1 MSTFTVDVKLSEKFF
16 QHSQEHFTPGI
27 CFSICSLSI
36 FCFIT
41 FRYVIHAKLPV
52 SVDEYYQQCGR
63 AGRDGLPA
71 TCKLYHSI
79 SDKTILYKLF
89 YKQDT
94 ENITSQCES
103 LNELVVLVEDP
114 VQCRHKAIMDYFG
127 EIPGSFVCLTNC
139 DNCIGRGTWQLTDG
153 VSDALKVVQAVM
165 ELAGKSLTLNTLKLF
180 LAGSKNNTIAE
191 LSHFTTF
198 GALKKKFTPVM
209 LLTKFLNI
217 LIVHGILSENVETKS
232 SGNIHIELCLGPKAH
247 NLINHDLTLLKYEKT
262 SK

>member
-1 MSTFTVDVKLSEKFF
+1 MSITNNVVELAEMDYLLHVSSII
-16 QHSQEHFTPGI
+16 QSQTRPS
-27 CFSICSLSI
+27 CTNCS
-36 FCFIT
+36 T
-41 FRYVIHAKLPV
+41 N
-52 SVDEYYQQCGR
+52 
-63 AGRDGLPA
+63 
-71 TCKLYHSI
+71 
-79 SDKTILYKLF
+79 KTLKTLR
-89 YKQDT
+89 
-94 ENITSQCES
+94 QCES